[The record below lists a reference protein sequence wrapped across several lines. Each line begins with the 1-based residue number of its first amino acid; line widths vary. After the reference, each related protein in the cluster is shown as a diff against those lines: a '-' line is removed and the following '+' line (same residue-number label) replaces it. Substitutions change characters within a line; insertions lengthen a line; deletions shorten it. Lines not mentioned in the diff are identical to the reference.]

1 MFTVEEIQAELGQS
15 GIKISD
21 TMLRLLIGRID
32 KLNECFERNG
42 YDELSIFMIY
52 VYLSSMV
59 GLFGVDGRIRSQSA
73 PSGASQSFDLQ
84 TLGQRWKALSD
95 LLRMYDPEGC
105 AASLIP
111 PDPDKKVTAAL
122 WISPGPEGC
131 MLGGR

>member
-21 TMLRLLIGRID
+21 TMLRLLIARID
-32 KLNECFERNG
+32 TYQECFDRNG
-42 YDELSIFMIY
+42 YDELSVFMIY

-59 GLFGVDGRIRSQSA
+59 GLFGVDGRIRSQTA
-73 PSGASQSFDLQ
+73 PSGASQTFDLA

-105 AASLIP
+105 VSPLIP
-111 PDPDKKVTAAL
+111 PDPDKKSNVAL
-122 WISPGPEGC
+122 WISPGPQGC

>member
-32 KLNECFERNG
+32 KYQECFDRNG
-42 YDELSIFMIY
+42 YDELSVFMIY
-52 VYLSSMV
+52 VYLSSMA
-59 GLFGVDGRIRSQSA
+59 GLFGADGRIRSQSA
-73 PSGASQSFDLQ
+73 PSGASQSFDLG

-95 LLRMYDPEGC
+95 LLKLYDPNGC
-105 AASLIP
+105 VAGLIP
-111 PDPDKKVTAAL
+111 ADPDKKANTAL
-122 WISPGPEGC
+122 FISPGPGGC